1 MYEKNDILFK
11 YELKD
16 AFGKSI
22 KSVIVTNN
30 SIYLYYDSKEK
41 KSIFNTKN
49 LVSILNKY
57 STEFDNIKDQKAPFL
72 AILDGFINEI
82 DFKANDKWYN
92 FNINNLGYY
101 QEEDINNN
109 EFLKNIFSLLDDVY
123 DELKKQN
130 IEIEDYFVLIEDEEN
145 EE

>member
-1 MYEKNDILFK
+1 MYGKNDILFK

-22 KSVIVTNN
+22 KSVIVSND
-30 SIYLYYDSKEK
+30 SIYLYSDSKEK

-57 STEFDNIKDQKAPFL
+57 STEFDNIKDHKAPFL

-82 DFKANDKWYN
+82 VFKANDKWYN

-101 QEEDINNN
+101 QEEEINNN
-109 EFLKNIFSLLDDVY
+109 EFLKTIFSLLDDVY

-130 IEIEDYFVLIEDEEN
+130 IEIEDHFVLIEDEEN